1 MGIKCLL
8 KFINEIPEVIK
19 VIDKDNFKNKKIAI
33 DISILIYKIIISVRN
48 SGADFTNQ
56 KGEITSHI
64 LGLFNKTIELL
75 QLGIIPVY
83 IFARYSFRLFYCV

>member
-8 KFINEIPEVIK
+8 KFINEEKIK
-19 VIDKDNFKNKKIAI
+19 KENFKNKKIAI
-33 DISILIYKIIISVRN
+33 DISILIYKVIISIRN

-64 LGLFNKTIELL
+64 LGLFNKTIEL
-75 QLGIIPVY
+75 
-83 IFARYSFRLFYCV
+83 